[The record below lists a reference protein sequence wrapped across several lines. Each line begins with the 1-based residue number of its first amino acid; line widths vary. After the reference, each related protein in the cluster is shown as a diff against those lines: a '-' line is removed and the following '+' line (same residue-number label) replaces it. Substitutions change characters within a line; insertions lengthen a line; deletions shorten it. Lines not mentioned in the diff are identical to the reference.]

1 MEVGL
6 GDLGDGIGQAKVGQ
20 ADENDAMGLEIL
32 DLSGDAG
39 KGTTDDADLAAWL
52 GIGLIDLKGDAQ
64 ALDIFTGLG
73 IDEVLHLLLGDRDN
87 LTLLFPTPPGLGH
100 ELDREEVRIG
110 MLEGTDNLLLD
121 LDKDEIADDGS
132 GFVEK
137 LLVADD
143 FVVFQAEIGGEALL
157 IEGITDA
164 ESFLGIGV
172 IDVEGIPA
180 DLIIVDFEVG
190 ETGIVG
196 TGITVGLGLG
206 EGCDRGIARSVR
218 TVCTDGLL
226 RSNCI
231 LRTHVG

>member
-20 ADENDAMGLEIL
+20 ADEDDAVGLEVL
-32 DLSGDAG
+32 DLASDAG

-64 ALDIFTGLG
+64 ALDILTGLG
-73 IDEVLHLLLGDRDN
+73 IDEVLHLLLGDRED
-87 LTLLFPTPPGLGH
+87 LTLLFPTPPRSGH
-100 ELDREEVRIG
+100 ELDREEVWVG

-121 LDKDEIADDGS
+121 LHEDEIADDRS
-132 GFVEK
+132 GLVKK
-137 LLVADD
+137 LLMADD
-143 FVVFQAEIGGEALL
+143 FVVFQAEIGGEAFLE
-157 IEGITDA
+157 EGITDA

-180 DLIIVDFEVG
+180 DLIVVNLEVG

-196 TGITVGLGLG
+196 TSITVRFGLG